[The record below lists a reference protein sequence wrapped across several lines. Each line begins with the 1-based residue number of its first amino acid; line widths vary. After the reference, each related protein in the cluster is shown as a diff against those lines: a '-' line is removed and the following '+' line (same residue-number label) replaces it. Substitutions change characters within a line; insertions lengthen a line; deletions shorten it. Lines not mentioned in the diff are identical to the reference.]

1 MANFCKKCGSR
12 LDAEFSLCPA
22 CDAAELAVLK
32 ADKGAE
38 ETVRLNDE
46 PTVKVA
52 PQPAPVAKTPAQKQS
67 KPAPKKAAPAKPKK
81 KRKWLHPAVSAVI
94 VVILSLVLIVTSLTP
109 MLIFSVRGA
118 LKEDNIEK
126 IICKADL
133 IAIMKEIPVSGKY
146 ATANNFYD
154 ALCDFMEDEFG
165 ADITES
171 QMEWFIE
178 NSDIR
183 EDIAEKVDEYV
194 DDVFKGTS
202 EFELTRVDVYEI
214 LKKNSDKI
222 ATAFGIYTGIG
233 SAECFR
239 IANWIIPEEGVEE
252 FYPET
257 LREDMPM
264 LMLGARVG
272 LSYITAA
279 LLIAVSVI
287 TVILMLVASISQ
299 GLIGSGI
306 VLTLDGIL
314 FAVPTVLSLIAPLWE
329 TICGGE
335 YLIAFI
341 SSELLKLNVVSYILV
356 LLLGAVLLIAGI
368 VVAIIRIVK
377 NKKNKKQLNAKTK

>member
-32 ADKGAE
+32 ADKGDE
-38 ETVRLNDE
+38 ETVRPNVE

-52 PQPAPVAKTPAQKQS
+52 PQPAPVAKAPAQKQS
-67 KPAPKKAAPAKPKK
+67 KPAAKKATPAPKKK

-94 VVILSLVLIVTSLTP
+94 VVILSLILIVTSLTP

-126 IICKADL
+126 IIYKADL
-133 IAIMKEIPVSGKY
+133 IAIMKEIPVSGEY
-146 ATANNFYD
+146 TTSDNFYY
-154 ALCDFMEDEFG
+154 ALCDFMEEEFG
-165 ADITES
+165 ANITES
-171 QMEWFIE
+171 QMERFIE
-178 NSDIR
+178 KSDIR
-183 EDIAEKVDEYV
+183 EDIAEKIDEYI
-194 DDVFKGTS
+194 DDVFDGTS
-202 EFELTRVDVYEI
+202 DFKLDRDEVARILVDNRSDMVNAFEIPVSNEHCI
-214 LKKNSDKI
+214 
-222 ATAFGIYTGIG
+222 
-233 SAECFR
+233 R
-239 IANWIIPEEGVEE
+239 IAEWIIPEDGVEE

-272 LSYITAA
+272 LSYVTAA

-314 FAVPTVLSLIAPLWE
+314 FAVPAVLSLIAPLWE

>member
-1 MANFCKKCGSR
+1 M
-12 LDAEFSLCPA
+12 EEYIFSLFG
-22 CDAAELAVLK
+22 DMFS
-32 ADKGAE
+32 DGG
-38 ETVRLNDE
+38 
-46 PTVKVA
+46 
-52 PQPAPVAKTPAQKQS
+52 
-67 KPAPKKAAPAKPKK
+67 
-81 KRKWLHPAVSAVI
+81 
-94 VVILSLVLIVTSLTP
+94 LI
-109 MLIFSVRGA
+109 
-118 LKEDNIEK
+118 
-126 IICKADL
+126 
-133 IAIMKEIPVSGKY
+133 
-146 ATANNFYD
+146 
-154 ALCDFMEDEFG
+154 
-165 ADITES
+165 ES
-171 QMEWFIE
+171 SI
-178 NSDIR
+178 
-183 EDIAEKVDEYV
+183 
-194 DDVFKGTS
+194 DDVFDGTS
-202 EFELTRVDVYEI
+202 DFELDRDEVARILIDNRTYMTEAIDAPFTSDVCI
-214 LKKNSDKI
+214 
-222 ATAFGIYTGIG
+222 
-233 SAECFR
+233 R
-239 IANWIIPEEGVEE
+239 IAEWIIPEEGVEE

-264 LMLGARVG
+264 LMLGARFG
-272 LSYITAA
+272 LSYVTAA

>member
-126 IICKADL
+126 IIYKADL
-133 IAIMKEIPVSGKY
+133 IAVMKEIPVSGEY
-146 ATANNFYD
+146 TTSDNFYY

-165 ADITES
+165 TNITES
-171 QMEWFIE
+171 QMERFIE
-178 NSDIR
+178 KSDIR
-183 EDIAEKVDEYV
+183 EDIAEKIDEYI
-194 DDVFKGTS
+194 DDVFDGTS
-202 EFELTRVDVYEI
+202 DFELDRDEVARI
-214 LKKNSDKI
+214 LIDNRADMVN
-222 ATAFGIYTGIG
+222 AFEVPVSNEHCI
-233 SAECFR
+233 R
-239 IANWIIPEEGVEE
+239 IAEWIIPEDGVEE

-264 LMLGARVG
+264 LMLGARFG
-272 LSYITAA
+272 LSYVTAA

>member
-12 LDAEFSLCPA
+12 LNAEFSLCPA

-32 ADKGAE
+32 ADQGDE

-67 KPAPKKAAPAKPKK
+67 KPAPQKAAPAKPKK

-94 VVILSLVLIVTSLTP
+94 VVILSLILIVTSLTP

-126 IICKADL
+126 IIYKADL
-133 IAIMKEIPVSGKY
+133 IAVMKEIPVSGEY
-146 ATANNFYD
+146 TTSDNFYY

-165 ADITES
+165 TNITES
-171 QMEWFIE
+171 QMERFIE
-178 NSDIR
+178 KSDIR
-183 EDIAEKVDEYV
+183 EDIAEKIDEYI
-194 DDVFKGTS
+194 DDVFDGTS
-202 EFELTRVDVYEI
+202 DFELDRDEVARILIDNRADMVNAFEI
-214 LKKNSDKI
+214 PVSNEHCI
-222 ATAFGIYTGIG
+222 
-233 SAECFR
+233 R
-239 IANWIIPEEGVEE
+239 IAEWIIPEDGVEE